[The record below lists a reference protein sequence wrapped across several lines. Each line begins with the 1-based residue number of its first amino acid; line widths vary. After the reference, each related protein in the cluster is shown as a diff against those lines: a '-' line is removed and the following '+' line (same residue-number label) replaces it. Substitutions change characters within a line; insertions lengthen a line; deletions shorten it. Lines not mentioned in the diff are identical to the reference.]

1 MNPEIEPML
10 EEAFE
15 SIQPVSTAVGRV
27 AVEPDYESGLSAD
40 DVPQIKAELEKL
52 LQCVQLSAGAIA
64 SHDGQDVS
72 FTTSPTLMRFVRKIS
87 LHGGEADKPW
97 VEVVPP
103 GNWI

>member
-15 SIQPVSTAVGRV
+15 SIEPVSTSVGRV
-27 AVEPDYESGLSAD
+27 AVEPDYDSGLSAG
-40 DVPQIKAELEKL
+40 DVPQIKQELEKL
-52 LQCVQLSAGAIA
+52 LSSVQLSPDAIA
-64 SHDGQDVS
+64 SHEGQTVNFS
-72 FTTSPTLMRFVRKIS
+72 GSLTLSRFVRKIS

>member
-1 MNPEIEPML
+1 ML
-10 EEAFE
+10 EEALE

-27 AVEPDYESGLSAD
+27 AVEPDYESGLTAA

-52 LQCVQLSAGAIA
+52 LNSLQLAPEDIA
-64 SHDGQDVS
+64 SHDGQDVKFS
-72 FTTSPTLMRFVRKIS
+72 ESPMLSRFVRKIS